1 MDQIFGDGN
10 HKIDFEIHV
19 ILHNAAVSHS
29 CNDTVAFQD
38 RYALDICIRLR

>member
-1 MDQIFGDGN
+1 MDQIISDGY
-10 HKIDFEIHV
+10 HLIDFEIHN
-19 ILHNAAVSHS
+19 ILQKAAVSHS